1 MLPDVAGGLK
11 GERWSWIVRV
21 GPVATQGSLKVENG
35 DKMKESE
42 WRDMRKA
49 GLAFADFEDGG
60 RGHEPRNEGGEKAR
74 KRI

>member
-1 MLPDVAGGLK
+1 M
-11 GERWSWIVRV
+11 
-21 GPVATQGSLKVENG
+21 GPVATQESLKVENG
-35 DKMKESE
+35 DKMKKAE
-42 WRDMRKA
+42 RCDMRKA